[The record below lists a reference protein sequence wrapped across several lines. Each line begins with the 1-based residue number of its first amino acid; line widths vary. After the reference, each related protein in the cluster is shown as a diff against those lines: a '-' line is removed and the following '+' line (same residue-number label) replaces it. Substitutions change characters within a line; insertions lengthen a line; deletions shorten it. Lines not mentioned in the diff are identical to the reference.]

1 MISANCGPLVP
12 VIKNIQPYT
21 TYPFMLIAELNII
34 EPIAFGYNSSSVL
47 LSAFYGTIN
56 NSGVIMHNPAAFDP
70 DGDRLHFDLLDYRIY
85 PGFCAIHHSAR
96 DKLHRH

>member
-1 MISANCGPLVP
+1 
-12 VIKNIQPYT
+12 
-21 TYPFMLIAELNII
+21 MLIAELNII

-85 PGFCAIHHSAR
+85 PGVSVPYTIRPRQINRFINANFTAGLFFAR
-96 DKLHRH
+96 PK